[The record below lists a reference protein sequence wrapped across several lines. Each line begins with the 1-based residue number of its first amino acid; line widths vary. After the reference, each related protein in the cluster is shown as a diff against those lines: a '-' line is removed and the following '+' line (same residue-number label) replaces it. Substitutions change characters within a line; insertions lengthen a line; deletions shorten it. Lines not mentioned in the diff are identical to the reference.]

1 MSTAQSALID
11 VFPNGSDGVAATDH
25 RVELAELQSRQEV
38 LKCTLVAQE
47 KIETIR
53 GDYALLRR
61 LVHRI
66 RELKADEM
74 PSQSQ
79 KNFVDDLFRQEESLD
94 SLATSL
100 VCFLE

>member
-1 MSTAQSALID
+1 MSTAQSAPPEFLMSGAD
-11 VFPNGSDGVAATDH
+11 DASAENH
-25 RVELAELQSRQEV
+25 RVEVAELQSQQEV
-38 LKCTLVAQE
+38 LKCTLAAQE

-53 GDYALLRR
+53 DEYAVLRR

-79 KNFVDDLFRQEESLD
+79 KNFVDDLFRQGESLD

>member
-1 MSTAQSALID
+1 MSTAKSAPID
-11 VFPNGSDGVAATDH
+11 LFPNGSDGVAVTDH
-25 RVELAELQSRQEV
+25 KVEVAELQSQQEV
-38 LKCTLVAQE
+38 FKCTLAAQE

-53 GDYALLRR
+53 GEYAVLRR

-79 KNFVDDLFRQEESLD
+79 KNFVDDLFRQGESLD

-100 VCFLE
+100 ACFLE